1 MEPLTTVAIAVATLL
16 ATKALEKIGEN
27 IGDTLYN
34 KTQQFSELL
43 KQRLPGTLAAIEQAP
58 EQPLNY
64 GEAVLEIE
72 TAAKTDPNISQVI
85 QELTQLAETNPPKN
99 LAEILKEIQ
108 AAFANSQQPQG
119 TIFNQNF
126 QKAMNV
132 AQNQTIDQ
140 SGSTINF

>member
-27 IGDTLYN
+27 IGDTLTH

-43 KQRLPGTLAAIEQAP
+43 KQRLPGTFAAIEQAP

-85 QELTQLAETNPPKN
+85 QELVAAAKAEQNPKIADIIATPNLEKLADKIGMVVMSGGT
-99 LAEILKEIQ
+99 
-108 AAFANSQQPQG
+108 G
-119 TIFNQNF
+119 TINTMNF
-126 QKAMNV
+126 
-132 AQNQTIDQ
+132 
-140 SGSTINF
+140 

>member
-27 IGDTLYN
+27 IGDTLTH

-43 KQRLPGTLAAIEQAP
+43 KQRLPGTFAAIEQAP

-64 GEAVLEIE
+64 GQAVMEIE

-85 QELTQLAETNPPKN
+85 QELVAAAKAEQNPKIADILATPN
-99 LAEILKEIQ
+99 LEKLADKIGMVVM
-108 AAFANSQQPQG
+108 SGGTG
-119 TIFNQNF
+119 TINTMNF
-126 QKAMNV
+126 
-132 AQNQTIDQ
+132 
-140 SGSTINF
+140 

>member
-1 MEPLTTVAIAVATLL
+1 MEPLTTGAIAVATLL

-43 KQRLPGTLAAIEQAP
+43 KQRLPGTFAAIEQAP

-85 QELTQLAETNPPKN
+85 QELVAAAKAEQNPKIADILATPN
-99 LAEILKEIQ
+99 LEKLADKIGMVVMSG
-108 AAFANSQQPQG
+108 ATG
-119 TIFNQNF
+119 TINT
-126 QKAMNV
+126 MNL
-132 AQNQTIDQ
+132 
-140 SGSTINF
+140 

>member
-43 KQRLPGTLAAIEQAP
+43 KQRLPGTFAAIEKAP

-85 QELTQLAETNPPKN
+85 QELVAAAKAEQNPKIADILATPN
-99 LAEILKEIQ
+99 LEKLADKIGMVVM
-108 AAFANSQQPQG
+108 SGGTG
-119 TIFNQNF
+119 TINTMNF
-126 QKAMNV
+126 
-132 AQNQTIDQ
+132 
-140 SGSTINF
+140 

>member
-27 IGDTLYN
+27 IGDTLTH

-64 GEAVLEIE
+64 GQAVLEIE

-85 QELTQLAETNPPKN
+85 QELTQLAETNPPAN

>member
-1 MEPLTTVAIAVATLL
+1 MEPLTTGAIAVATLL

-27 IGDTLYN
+27 IGDTLSH
-34 KTQQFSELL
+34 KTQQFLELL
-43 KQRLPGTLAAIEQAP
+43 KQRLPGTFAAIEQAP

-64 GEAVLEIE
+64 GQAVLEIE

-132 AQNQTIDQ
+132 AQNQTNDQ
-140 SGSTINF
+140 RGSTFNI

>member
-64 GEAVLEIE
+64 GQAVLEIE

-85 QELTQLAETNPPKN
+85 QELVAAAKAEQNPKIADILATPN
-99 LAEILKEIQ
+99 LEKLADKIGMVVM
-108 AAFANSQQPQG
+108 SGGTG
-119 TIFNQNF
+119 TINTMNF
-126 QKAMNV
+126 
-132 AQNQTIDQ
+132 
-140 SGSTINF
+140 

>member
-43 KQRLPGTLAAIEQAP
+43 KQRLPGTFAAIEQAP

-64 GEAVLEIE
+64 GQAVLEIE

-85 QELTQLAETNPPKN
+85 QELVAAAKAEQNPKIADILATPN
-99 LAEILKEIQ
+99 LEKLADKIGMVVM
-108 AAFANSQQPQG
+108 SGGTG
-119 TIFNQNF
+119 TINTMNF
-126 QKAMNV
+126 
-132 AQNQTIDQ
+132 
-140 SGSTINF
+140 

>member
-43 KQRLPGTLAAIEQAP
+43 KQRLPGTLAAIEKAP

-64 GEAVLEIE
+64 GQAVLEIE
-72 TAAKTDPNISQVI
+72 TAAKTDPNISQAI
-85 QELTQLAETNPPKN
+85 QELVAAAKAAQNPKIADILATPN
-99 LAEILKEIQ
+99 LEKLADKIGMVVM
-108 AAFANSQQPQG
+108 SGGTG
-119 TIFNQNF
+119 TINTMNF
-126 QKAMNV
+126 
-132 AQNQTIDQ
+132 
-140 SGSTINF
+140 

>member
-27 IGDTLYN
+27 IGDTLTH

-64 GEAVLEIE
+64 GQAVLEIE

-85 QELTQLAETNPPKN
+85 QELVAAAKAAQNPKIADILATPN
-99 LAEILKEIQ
+99 LEKLADKIGMVVM
-108 AAFANSQQPQG
+108 SGGTG
-119 TIFNQNF
+119 TINT
-126 QKAMNV
+126 MNL
-132 AQNQTIDQ
+132 
-140 SGSTINF
+140 

>member
-1 MEPLTTVAIAVATLL
+1 MEPLTTGAIAVATLL

-27 IGDTLYN
+27 IGDTLTH

>member
-43 KQRLPGTLAAIEQAP
+43 KQRLPGTFAAIEQAP

-64 GEAVLEIE
+64 GQAVLEIE
-72 TAAKTDPNISQVI
+72 TAAKTDPNISQAI
-85 QELTQLAETNPPKN
+85 QELVAAAKAAQNPKIADILATPN
-99 LAEILKEIQ
+99 LEKLADKIGMVVM
-108 AAFANSQQPQG
+108 SGGTG
-119 TIFNQNF
+119 TINT
-126 QKAMNV
+126 MNL
-132 AQNQTIDQ
+132 
-140 SGSTINF
+140 

>member
-1 MEPLTTVAIAVATLL
+1 MEPLTTGAIAVATVL

-27 IGDTLYN
+27 IGDTLSH
-34 KTQQFSELL
+34 KTQQFLELL
-43 KQRLPGTLAAIEQAP
+43 KQRLPGTFAAIEKAP

-108 AAFANSQQPQG
+108 AAFANSQHPQG
-119 TIFNQNF
+119 TIFNQNI
-126 QKAMNV
+126 QKAINV
-132 AQNQTIDQ
+132 AQNQTNDQ
-140 SGSTINF
+140 RGSTFNI

>member
-1 MEPLTTVAIAVATLL
+1 MEPLTTGAIAVATLL

-27 IGDTLYN
+27 IGDTLTH

-43 KQRLPGTLAAIEQAP
+43 KQRLPGTFAAIEKAP

-85 QELTQLAETNPPKN
+85 QELVAAAKAEQNPKIADILATPN
-99 LAEILKEIQ
+99 LEKLADKIGMVVM
-108 AAFANSQQPQG
+108 SGGTG
-119 TIFNQNF
+119 TINTMNF
-126 QKAMNV
+126 
-132 AQNQTIDQ
+132 
-140 SGSTINF
+140 